1 MGFNSAFKGLKLV
14 LFRHALMR
22 LVKNYLQI
30 SNVSM
35 SPYVFP
41 SALRRSMGR
50 SKAQA
55 ATVRMAPE
63 VPKRGAY
70 KEFKRKTGNT
80 EESRS
85 RLNCAA
91 RGLI

>member
-1 MGFNSAFKGLKLV
+1 
-14 LFRHALMR
+14 MR
-22 LVKNYLQI
+22 LVKNYVHI

-35 SPYVFP
+35 FAYVCP
-41 SALRRSMGR
+41 SALRSMGR

-55 ATVRMAPE
+55 ARVRVAPE

-70 KEFKRKTGNT
+70 KEFTRKTGNT
-80 EESRS
+80 EER
-85 RLNCAA
+85 RLKLNCAA

>member
-1 MGFNSAFKGLKLV
+1 
-14 LFRHALMR
+14 MR
-22 LVKNYLQI
+22 LVKNYLHI

-35 SPYVFP
+35 SAYVFP
-41 SALRRSMGR
+41 SALRSSMGR

-55 ATVRMAPE
+55 ATVHAAPV

-80 EESRS
+80 EERRS

-91 RGLI
+91 RVLI